1 MRKTSRRA
9 AYAALALIV
18 AALGGE
24 PRPGASGAEP
34 AHRQRRSG
42 DHREWGTPV
51 NNQAISIAM
60 EKATYAPSSP
70 SFCASSTRMSERMR

>member
-34 AHRQRRSG
+34 GAARR
-42 DHREWGTPV
+42 R
-51 NNQAISIAM
+51 
-60 EKATYAPSSP
+60 
-70 SFCASSTRMSERMR
+70 